1 VQHLCATLYSVS
13 NIVPND
19 YLVREAPDDPD
30 RVLEPPEERIEPEL
44 DERIEEPTLD
54 ERTEDVLDER
64 IVEDVPEER
73 VDELVERVTDG
84 VVLREGLVVVV
95 RTVVL
100 VEREGMVADVFVR
113 VVRVVAVV
121 AAERVV
127 AVVAAERVVVVVA
140 AERVVAVVLG
150 RLTLVAR
157 TLELPYVRF
166 IDDV

>member
-1 VQHLCATLYSVS
+1 M
-13 NIVPND
+13 PND

-54 ERTEDVLDER
+54 ERIEDVLDER

-100 VEREGMVADVFVR
+100 VEREGVVADVFVR
-113 VVRVVAVV
+113 VVLTLRVAVGAAVARVAVAAVRVAVPRV
-121 AAERVV
+121 AAERVAVDVEATRV
-127 AVVAAERVVVVVA
+127 AVEVLAIRPE
-140 AERVVAVVLG
+140 VVAV
-150 RLTLVAR
+150 R
-157 TLELPYVRF
+157 TLELP
-166 IDDV
+166 